1 MSRLQN
7 AIKRVLSKFG
17 AKKPDSAR
25 VHPPVARP
33 LNVPALTREG
43 IVRGVVVGTVSYF
56 VRQALR
62 LIFG

>member
-1 MSRLQN
+1 MSRLRN

-17 AKKPDSAR
+17 AKKPDSAT
-25 VHPPVARP
+25 VHAPVARP

-43 IVRGVVVGTVSYF
+43 IVRGVVVGIVSYF